1 MDLERLQK
9 LKVSA
14 EVDIL
19 SPTSVLW
26 LHFGSPSALSYQIYG
41 FYLNGEYRSVQFR
54 NPSAAF
60 VSSPEKKSP
69 CHVES
74 MWFGPT
80 ALDSLQHFLFHHL
93 ILANLGFIG
102 LKLQS
107 GTSLEMF
114 FVAGKM
120 ESDCN
125 NHDETLPGYNFLHSQ
140 RHLFIGL
147 LSSRNYPK

>member
-1 MDLERLQK
+1 
-9 LKVSA
+9 
-14 EVDIL
+14 
-19 SPTSVLW
+19 
-26 LHFGSPSALSYQIYG
+26 
-41 FYLNGEYRSVQFR
+41 
-54 NPSAAF
+54 
-60 VSSPEKKSP
+60 
-69 CHVES
+69 

-140 RHLFIGL
+140 RHLFHRASFFKKLSQIKMSCHNQILQSLKMSGEKVPKSVTVFLFLDSFLYL
-147 LSSRNYPK
+147 LTVNHIYAS